1 MSFFLL
7 HLPVLFV
14 WMGRLGLLPGGTF
27 GKIQSP
33 RKVPSQSG
41 FFKQVVVALLRLEH
55 QIVGLLD
62 MIYHFLQL
70 PKVTL
75 LQPTKQ
81 FLLLLCQQI
90 AVGATIVKLESCNS
104 PSFVALIA
112 GGDKS
117 Q

>member
-7 HLPVLFV
+7 HLPVIFV
-14 WMGRLGLLPGGTF
+14 WMGRLRLLPA
-27 GKIQSP
+27 
-33 RKVPSQSG
+33 QSG
-41 FFKQVVVALLRLEH
+41 FSKQVVVALLRLEY

-62 MIYHFLQL
+62 MVYHFLQL
-70 PKVTL
+70 PKVAL

-90 AVGATIVKLESCNS
+90 AVGAPIVQLESCNS
-104 PSFVALIA
+104 VSFVALIA